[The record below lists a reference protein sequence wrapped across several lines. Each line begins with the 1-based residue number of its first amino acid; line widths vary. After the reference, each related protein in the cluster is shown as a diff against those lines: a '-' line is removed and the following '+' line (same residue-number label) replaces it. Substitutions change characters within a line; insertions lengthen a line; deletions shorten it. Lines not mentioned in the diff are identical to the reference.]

1 MVCYCSA
8 DNDQNITV
16 CHLLLGSDDKFF
28 MMQLMFQMKIYC
40 TNWYIITCILHEK
53 IITTLDLK
61 NMNYHFNKFFSVIN
75 PVTWKKLI
83 KNTYKTSYLFHP
95 TLFFFIIFAE
105 LFLEMI
111 GFPVNLINTLIHIVL
126 NFWISFRKQV
136 IANMKNTIL
145 LYARNANLR
154 NIYVYQQFTIS
165 IEIRM
170 RLQRILSLL
179 RNF

>member
-1 MVCYCSA
+1 MIRTLLFVLYCLVLMTKFSWWSWCFKWRY
-8 DNDQNITV
+8 TV
-16 CHLLLGSDDKFF
+16 R
-28 MMQLMFQMKIYC
+28 IV
-40 TNWYIITCILHEK
+40 IITCILHEK

-61 NMNYHFNKFFSVIN
+61 N
-75 PVTWKKLI
+75 LI

-136 IANMKNTIL
+136 MANMKNTIL

-170 RLQRILSLL
+170 RLQRILSFL

>member
-8 DNDQNITV
+8 GNDQNITV
-16 CHLLLGSDDKFF
+16 CPLFLGSDDKIF
-28 MMQLMFQMKIYC
+28 MMQLVFQMKIYC
-40 TNWYIITCILHEK
+40 TNWY
-53 IITTLDLK
+53 
-61 NMNYHFNKFFSVIN
+61 NYMYFTWKDNNYPWSQKYELSFQQVFLCNKSSHL
-75 PVTWKKLI
+75 KKLI

-105 LFLEMI
+105 LYLEMI

-126 NFWISFRKQV
+126 NFVISFRKQV

-170 RLQRILSLL
+170 RLQRILSFL

>member
-8 DNDQNITV
+8 GNDQNITV
-16 CHLLLGSDDKFF
+16 CHLLLGSNDNIF

-40 TNWYIITCILHEK
+40 TNWY
-53 IITTLDLK
+53 
-61 NMNYHFNKFFSVIN
+61 NYMYF
-75 PVTWKKLI
+75 TWKDNNYPCSQKYELSFQQVFLCNKSSHLKKSLLKTHI
-83 KNTYKTSYLFHP
+83 KRHICFTPPF
-95 TLFFFIIFAE
+95 FFFIIFAE

-136 IANMKNTIL
+136 ITNMKNTIL

-154 NIYVYQQFTIS
+154 NIHVYQQFTIS

-170 RLQRILSLL
+170 RLQRILSFL